1 MLLDLVALILC
12 SLSGAKTIDEALHST
27 VRTEMSQLMHLDIT
41 GPRLKWD
48 CADAFQQQCYPLLA
62 AWDGDYLEPLIVAQV

>member
-1 MLLDLVALILC
+1 
-12 SLSGAKTIDEALHST
+12 
-27 VRTEMSQLMHLDIT
+27 MHPDIT